1 MNDNPRKFFCITA
14 CQVDYQPNIAC
25 FNGIVSRVVSFRHF
39 SAIFIR
45 YILCWISVVN
55 GWAVSYSILMTL
67 KCLARS
73 KQIWYT
79 CTFTSFA
86 ICAAKPSMIFA
97 YWAGNDRWKYPQDI
111 SWWWRDIITAKLHES
126 HGVSVNWQL
135 DSLINSLFRLTM
147 KHQCPVLLPL
157 CENQG
162 TCDVKSVFIP

>member
-1 MNDNPRKFFCITA
+1 MNDKPRKFFCITA

-25 FNGIVSRVVSFRHF
+25 FNGIVSRVISFRHF

-86 ICAAKPSMIFA
+86 ICAAKPSNLWSSHTGLAMIGESIHKIFHNDDVISLQRSHMRVME
-97 YWAGNDRWKYPQDI
+97 YQLTGNLTLWT
-111 SWWWRDIITAKLHES
+111 TACS
-126 HGVSVNWQL
+126 
-135 DSLINSLFRLTM
+135 D
-147 KHQCPVLLPL
+147 
-157 CENQG
+157 
-162 TCDVKSVFIP
+162 